1 MKECSTNYYYYN
13 YKAYKLTVMLVQV
26 LSQLE
31 MLAWYGY
38 LYAKNST
45 IEASIENISPLW
57 AEPNVN
63 MFPLWQ
69 VTIGTVK

>member
-1 MKECSTNYYYYN
+1 
-13 YKAYKLTVMLVQV
+13 MLVQV